1 MHKKTLV
8 SLAGLA
14 LSALSL
20 NVQAAFGLT
29 TSANDYTVDTG
40 AGLVFKVQRVKISR
54 AGIGDI
60 SSLNYNGIE
69 LQGQTK
75 GSHIASGFSG
85 LYTGI
90 ADVAVDAQQVDTDTI
105 KITVQTGSCT
115 HYYLARRNQNNI
127 VMGTYITAEPSV
139 GEFRWITRMKAAV
152 LTNVPPESN
161 LSNTTGA
168 VESSDVFGLANGETR
183 SKYYG
188 NQRAIELGL
197 RGITGSSGGNNV
209 GVFMAFD
216 NREGSSGGPFY
227 RDIQNQSASTT
238 NDGDTEL
245 YNYLNS
251 GHEQTEAFRMGFHG
265 PYALVFTNGGTPAMP
280 DMSWVANLGLAGYV
294 GTAGRGGVA
303 LVGINGRDGAYPY
316 TVGFANSTAQYWAAA
331 DAATGSINKT
341 GMLPGTYTMTIYKN
355 ELAVDTRSVTVSA
368 GNTVALNTITVG
380 NDPSATTALWRIGN
394 WDGTPKEFLNG
405 DKLNAMHPSD
415 VRMAY
420 WTPADYIV
428 GTSVAGTGFPAYQW
442 KSVNG
447 SMNVRFNLTR
457 SQLSALST
465 YTLRVGITAAYA
477 NARPQVTVNGWTSSV
492 PAASPQPNSRSLTV
506 GTYRG
511 NNAMFTYTIP
521 AEQLVVGQNILTL
534 APASGSS
541 GTLYLSPG
549 YAFDAVDLI
558 KTP

>member
-1 MHKKTLV
+1 MHKKTLAA
-8 SLAGLA
+8 AGLV

-29 TSANDYTVDTG
+29 STANDYTIDTG

-60 SSLNYNGIE
+60 SSLNYNGVE

-90 ADVAVDAQQVDTDTI
+90 TDVAVDAQQVDADTI
-105 KITVQTGSCT
+105 KVTVQTGSCT
-115 HYYLARRNQNNI
+115 HYYLARRNENNI

-168 VESSDVFGLANGETR
+168 IESSDVFGLANGETR

-188 NQRAIELGL
+188 NQRSIEYSL
-197 RGITGSSGGNNV
+197 RGISGNNV
-209 GVFMAFD
+209 GVYMAFD

-245 YNYLNS
+245 YNYMNS

-265 PYALVFTNGGTPAMP
+265 PYALVFTNGATPAMP
-280 DMSWVANLGLAGYV
+280 NMDWVANLGLTGYV
-294 GTAGRGGVA
+294 GAAGRGGVA
-303 LVGINGRDGAYPY
+303 LVGINGRDTNYPY
-316 TVGFANSTAQYWAAA
+316 TVGFANSTAQYWASANGS
-331 DAATGSINKT
+331 TGSINKT

-368 GNTVALNTITVG
+368 GSTQALNTITIA
-380 NDPSATTALWRIGN
+380 NDPSAKTALWRIGN

-405 DKLNAMHPSD
+405 DKVNAMHPSD

-428 GTSVAGTGFPAYQW
+428 GTSTPSTGFPAYQW
-442 KSVNG
+442 KNVNG
-447 SMNVRFNLTR
+447 SMTVRFNLAK
-457 SQLSALST
+457 SQLSATST

-477 NARPQVTVNGWTSSV
+477 SARPQVTVNGWTSTV
-492 PAASPQPNSRSLTV
+492 PAASSQPNSRSLTV

-511 NNAMFTYTIP
+511 NNAMFSYTIP
-521 AEQLVVGQNILTL
+521 VEQLVVGQNILTL

-549 YAFDAVDLI
+549 YAYDAVDLI
-558 KTP
+558 RNP

>member
-1 MHKKTLV
+1 
-8 SLAGLA
+8 
-14 LSALSL
+14 
-20 NVQAAFGLT
+20 
-29 TSANDYTVDTG
+29 
-40 AGLVFKVQRVKISR
+40 
-54 AGIGDI
+54 
-60 SSLNYNGIE
+60 
-69 LQGQTK
+69 
-75 GSHIASGFSG
+75 
-85 LYTGI
+85 
-90 ADVAVDAQQVDTDTI
+90 
-105 KITVQTGSCT
+105 
-115 HYYLARRNQNNI
+115 
-127 VMGTYITAEPSV
+127 
-139 GEFRWITRMKAAV
+139 
-152 LTNVPPESN
+152 
-161 LSNTTGA
+161 
-168 VESSDVFGLANGETR
+168 
-183 SKYYG
+183 
-188 NQRAIELGL
+188 
-197 RGITGSSGGNNV
+197 
-209 GVFMAFD
+209 
-216 NREGSSGGPFY
+216 
-227 RDIQNQSASTT
+227 
-238 NDGDTEL
+238 
-245 YNYLNS
+245 
-251 GHEQTEAFRMGFHG
+251 
-265 PYALVFTNGGTPAMP
+265 
-280 DMSWVANLGLAGYV
+280 
-294 GTAGRGGVA
+294 
-303 LVGINGRDGAYPY
+303 
-316 TVGFANSTAQYWAAA
+316 VGFANSTAQYWAAA

-380 NDPSATTALWRIGN
+380 NDPSTASALWRIGN

-420 WTPADYIV
+420 WTPSDYIV

-492 PAASPQPNSRSLTV
+492 PAASAQPNSRSLTV

-511 NNAMFTYTIP
+511 NNALFTYSIP
-521 AEQLVVGQNILTL
+521 PEQLVVGQNILTL